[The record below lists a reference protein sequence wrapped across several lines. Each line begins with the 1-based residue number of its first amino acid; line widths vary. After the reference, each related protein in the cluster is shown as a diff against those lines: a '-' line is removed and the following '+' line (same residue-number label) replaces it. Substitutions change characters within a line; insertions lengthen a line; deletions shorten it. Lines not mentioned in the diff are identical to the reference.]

1 MKKSCFILGLLLV
14 TAFQLRGQYFL
25 SGQDPASQKWM
36 QLRSHNYRIIFAEGI
51 EQQARLLAGMIR
63 AVEPVMSA
71 DYGIPPKFTNLIL
84 HHQSAISNATSVWAP
99 HRLDFHLTP
108 PQDSYSQN
116 WLKQLSIH
124 EMRHFAQFRA
134 MEKGFGKLIYALSG
148 EQGNAAMMGIFVP
161 LWFVEG
167 DAVFAETVYSNSG
180 RGRQALFTV
189 KMKAQLAERGAFSY
203 NKAYFG
209 SYKDDVP
216 NVYELGYLIVAY
228 GAKQFGQPVWNAA
241 IERAA
246 KQPWRLNPF
255 SSGIKSVSGLAK
267 KELYQAAMQEVL
279 AEDERGKPVHLQ
291 KTQSL
296 APIRRDVEN
305 YRSPRVLAD
314 GSILAIRRTYDDIPA
329 LVRIAGDREQVL
341 LHPGILLHDWISARD
356 TTMVWAEYEPDL
368 RWSNRNFS
376 VVKVMNLKTEK
387 IKRIAKNRRLFSP
400 ALSPDNRYI
409 AAVEQQLSGEMALI
423 LLDLNGNT
431 KRLCFQSDGDALL
444 TPCWHPDGQNVFFAR
459 IGQEGKGIL
468 KYNLQTNET
477 EAVTPDIFTNFQ
489 LSEATDDGLLLYG
502 DWTGTSSLY
511 LLPYG
516 SQQLLQLY
524 QPRFGAADPVISS
537 KGKQLV
543 FSDYA
548 VGGFRLKSLNIKPNS
563 DLPEIQ
569 FTSKPV
575 FALADS
581 LLPESSFNFDK
592 VKIIPDS
599 SIVRPYRRLAHLFH
613 LHSWSPVFIDVDNQS
628 FAPGI
633 SLFSQNILSTM
644 VASLGYRW
652 DVMEQTGRFQTE
664 MSYLGLYPEFRLN
677 AGHGL
682 RRGQAIVDSSL
693 HNLKWKESDWAI
705 SATIPLQMSRGQWLR
720 AFRPSLGFGQT
731 YRKME
736 PGIDLEFREKMQN
749 RIVVG
754 FLAYNQHRMA
764 HRDIFPRTGQMLQ
777 LIFRQ
782 SVASQEP
789 ASQLVVAGL
798 FYLPGLMNHHGFRLY
813 LGGQYNKTGLASFG
827 NQIAAPRA
835 YNGHFPEKQFVVK
848 ADYAFPIASPDWSIS
863 TLSYLKRLTGRLYFD
878 FLNGYENNHELNY
891 SAFGAEMHAEWNFFD
906 FPFPVEIGFRL
917 SVSSEKDAVLPEL
930 LFGLNFDT
938 LY

>member
-51 EQQARLLAGMIR
+51 EQQARRLAGMVGAADTVIR
-63 AVEPVMSA
+63 ADFGASS
-71 DYGIPPKFTNLIL
+71 KFTNLIL
-84 HHQSAISNATSVWAP
+84 HHQSAISNASTAWAP

-124 EMRHFAQFRA
+124 ELRHFAQFSA
-134 MEKGFGKLIYALSG
+134 MEKGFGKFIYALTG

-180 RGRQALFTV
+180 RGRQALFTA

-216 NVYELGYLIVAY
+216 NVYELGYLLVAY
-228 GAKQFGQPVWNAA
+228 GTKRFGHQIWNAA
-241 IERAA
+241 LERTAR
-246 KQPWRLNPF
+246 QPWRLNPF
-255 SSGIKSVSGLAK
+255 SSGIKSVSGLTK
-267 KELYQAAMQEVL
+267 KELYQTAMQEVL
-279 AEDERGKPVHLQ
+279 AEDEKAKPVNLQ
-291 KTQSL
+291 KTL
-296 APIRRDVEN
+296 TLVPTKRDVAN
-305 YRSPRVLAD
+305 YRSPRVLDD

-329 LVRIAGDREQVL
+329 LVRIAGDREQIL

-356 TTMVWAEYEPDL
+356 TMAVWAEYEPDL

-376 VVKVMNLKTEK
+376 VLKVMNLKTEK
-387 IKRIAKNRRLFSP
+387 LKRIATNRRLFSP

-431 KRLCFQSDGDALL
+431 KRLCFQSDGEALL
-444 TPCWHPDGQNVFFAR
+444 TPCWQPDGQNVFFAR
-459 IGQEGKGIL
+459 ISEQGKAIL

-477 EAVTPDIFTNFQ
+477 ETVTSDIFTNFH

-502 DWTGTSSLY
+502 DWTGTSDLY

-516 SQQLLQLY
+516 AQQLLQLY
-524 QPRFGAADPVISS
+524 QSRFGAADPVLSS
-537 KGKQLV
+537 NGKQLI

-548 VGGFRLKSLNIKPNS
+548 VGGFCLKSLNIKPNS

-599 SIVRPYRRLAHLFH
+599 SIIKPYRRLAHLFH
-613 LHSWSPVFIDVDNQS
+613 LHSWSPVYIDADNQS

-633 SLFSQNILSTM
+633 SLFSQNALSTM
-644 VASLGYRW
+644 LTSLGYRW
-652 DVMEQTGRFQTE
+652 DPMEQAGRFQTE
-664 MSYLGLYPEFRLN
+664 MSYLGLYPELRLS

-682 RRGQAIVDSSL
+682 RRGRAMVDSSL
-693 HNLKWKESDWAI
+693 RNLKWKESDWAF
-705 SATIPLQMSRGQWLR
+705 SATIPLQMSRSQWLR
-720 AFRPSLGFGQT
+720 AFRPSVGFSQT

-736 PGIDLEFREKMQN
+736 PDIGLEFREKMQN
-749 RIVVG
+749 RISFG
-754 FLAYNQHRMA
+754 FLAYNQRRMA
-764 HRDIFPRTGQMLQ
+764 HRDIFPKTGQMLQ
-777 LIFRQ
+777 LVFRQ

-798 FYLPGLMNHHGFRLY
+798 FYLPGLMNHHGLRLY
-813 LGGQYNKTGLASFG
+813 LGAQQNKTGLTGFG
-827 NQIAAPRA
+827 NLIAAPRA
-835 YNGHFPEKQFVVK
+835 YNGHYLEDQFVVK
-848 ADYAFPIASPDWSIS
+848 ADYAFPIASPDWSIA
-863 TLSYLKRLTGRLYFD
+863 TLSYFKRLTGRLFFD
-878 FLNGYENNHELNY
+878 LLTGYENNNELNY
-891 SAFGAEMHAEWNFFD
+891 SALGAEIHTEWNFFN
-906 FPFPVEIGFRL
+906 FPAPVEIGLRL
-917 SVSSEKDAVLPEL
+917 SVSSENDTVLPEL
-930 LFGLNFDT
+930 LFGLNFDA